1 MKKINVLYIED
12 VGEIAGG
19 PNSLLQLFSE
29 IHHDVNI
36 HIFAPKGPF
45 IDKARLFSKNINI
58 TNITRYEHIIFLGK
72 RFPNIYHIILRL
84 LDAIKIF
91 KYIKRN
97 KIDIVHSNDLDGHIT
112 AWFLNHIFGVQS
124 IWHIRIMTWP
134 RILYKLKRV
143 TKVIF
148 VSKAVMNNALN
159 GLTKNNTTVVYN
171 GIDVNVFQEQLNKF
185 DSQQVRNELQIDK
198 KTFVIGYVGRIK
210 EQKRQKILLE
220 AVSLLIN
227 KGFDLKVVFVGDDSV
242 TREFVSGNKNN
253 YYKNLKE
260 LAKNY
265 NINKNIIFTGQQ
277 SEVAKFYKIFD
288 CFVFPAINDS
298 NPRVI
303 LEAMVSR
310 IPIVA
315 NNTGGVVDMLEN
327 GKFGLISEVD
337 NIQNFS
343 DNIEK
348 VINKKSGIDTEET
361 FLKLNRDF
369 KIEKHKNNI
378 LNIYQDILSKRN

>member
-58 TNITRYEHIIFLGK
+58 TNITRYEHILFFGK
-72 RFPNIYHIILRL
+72 RFSNLYHIILRF

-91 KYIKRN
+91 KYIKKN

-112 AWFLNHIFGVQS
+112 AWFLNHIFSVKS

-143 TKVIF
+143 TKVLF
-148 VSKAVMNNALN
+148 VSKAVMDNALD
-159 GLTKNNTTVVYN
+159 GLTKKNTTVVYN
-171 GIDVNVFQEQLNKF
+171 GININAFQEQLNKF
-185 DSQQVRNELQIDK
+185 DSQQVRNELEIDK

-210 EQKRQKILLE
+210 EQKRQKVLLE
-220 AVSLLIN
+220 AITPLVN

-242 TREFVSGNKNN
+242 TREFISGNKNN
-253 YYKNLKE
+253 YYENLKE
-260 LAKNY
+260 LVKNY
-265 NINKNIIFTGQQ
+265 NISKNIIFTGQQ

-303 LEAMVSR
+303 LEAMSAK

-315 NNTGGVVDMLEN
+315 NNTGGVVHMLEN

-337 NIQNFS
+337 NVKSFTK
-343 DNIEK
+343 NIEK
-348 VINKKSGIDTEET
+348 IINNKSIVNTNET
-361 FLKLNRDF
+361 FIKLDHDF
-369 KIEKHKNNI
+369 SIKKHRNEI
-378 LNIYQDILSKRN
+378 LNIYKDCLK